1 MLIQDDRQLSR
12 IEVDR
17 MARGIGAWL
26 VGHGVAPGD
35 RVGIAAR
42 NSVEFLV
49 ATLGINCAGGAATMM
64 PAHATASDL
73 AHLIGK
79 NGTRIVFAD
88 ASVGNALSSS
98 SYDGPLERLVG
109 IDHDEIRP
117 PGGVAFTPLT
127 EVTGTPPMHSPRL
140 DGNVVYHTAGT
151 TGRAK
156 SVHRDAAASQS
167 SAALPALFDLQATD
181 THLVS
186 GALFHGGPG
195 LFALLSLAM
204 GNRVVVLR
212 SFDPEALLGLIERE
226 GVTTTFMVPTMLR
239 LLTKHPSALARH
251 FDTSSLRVV
260 VTAGEPCAMSLKRDI
275 SDLFGPVLYEFGGAS
290 ELGVLAVMPPG
301 GHELK
306 PGSCGRIA
314 DGQDVIIRGPDG
326 SRLNAGEQGEIHVR
340 SEQLMSGYWNDPDST
355 ESVRRDGYMTV
366 GDVGYVDEDNYLY
379 ITGRTVDLIKTGG
392 IKVTPS
398 EIEAVLLAHHAVLEA
413 AVIGVPDEKW
423 GERIVAC
430 VLARPGFEVTEEE
443 LRLWCRAD
451 LAAHKVPKQVV
462 FFSEGHW
469 PRQETGKVPKR
480 LLRQAVT
487 EGPM

>member
-1 MLIQDDRQLSR
+1 M
-12 IEVDR
+12 V
-17 MARGIGAWL
+17 RGIGTWL
-26 VGHGVAPGD
+26 VDHGVAPGD

-42 NSVEFLV
+42 NSVEFLI
-49 ATLGINCAGGAATMM
+49 ATLGVNCAGAIATMM
-64 PAHATASDL
+64 PAHATTADL

-79 NGTRIVFAD
+79 NGTKIVFVD
-88 ASVGNALSSS
+88 ESVCNTLTSASD
-98 SYDGPLERLVG
+98 YEPLEHLIGFDQQPARL
-109 IDHDEIRP
+109 P
-117 PGGVAFTPLT
+117 NGVAFTPLT
-127 EVTGTPPMHSPRL
+127 EVAAAPPMPSPRL
-140 DGNVVYHTAGT
+140 DGSVVYHTAGT

-156 SVHRDAAASQS
+156 SVHRDPAASQS
-167 SAALPALFDLQATD
+167 SAALPALFDLQPTD

-195 LFALLSLAM
+195 LFALLSVAM

-212 SFDPEALLGLIERE
+212 SFDPEVLLGLIARER
-226 GVTTTFMVPTMLR
+226 VTTTFLVPTMLR
-239 LLTKHPSALARH
+239 LLTKHPSALSRK
-251 FDTSSLRVV
+251 FDTSSLRVI
-260 VTAGEPCAMSLKRDI
+260 VTAGEPCPMALKQDI
-275 SDLFGPVLYEFGGAS
+275 KELFGSVLYEFGGAS
-290 ELGVLAVMPPG
+290 ELGVLAVMPPD

-314 DGQDVIIRGPDG
+314 DGQDVIILGSDG
-326 SRLNAGEQGEIHVR
+326 SRLDTGEQGEIHVR
-340 SEQLMSGYWNDPDST
+340 SEQLMTGYWNDPESTDSL
-355 ESVRRDGYMTV
+355 RRDGYMTV

-398 EIEAVLLAHHAVLEA
+398 EIEGVLLAHDAVLEA

-430 VLARPGFEVTEEE
+430 VLARPGYEVTEDD

-451 LAAHKVPKQVV
+451 LAAHKIPKQVV
-462 FFSEGHW
+462 FFSEADW

-480 LLRQAVT
+480 MLRTAVT
-487 EGPM
+487 NGDHLTEEVKVSAHDQI